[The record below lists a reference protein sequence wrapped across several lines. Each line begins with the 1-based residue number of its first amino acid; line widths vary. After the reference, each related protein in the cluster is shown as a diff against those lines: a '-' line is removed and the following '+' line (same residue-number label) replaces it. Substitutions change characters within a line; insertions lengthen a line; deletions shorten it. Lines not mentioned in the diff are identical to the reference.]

1 MKILFDYQ
9 IFRAQ
14 KYGGVSRYF
23 YEIAKRLSIEK
34 GCNVEIFAPLHVNQY
49 LLSTS
54 NMNVTGRKII
64 KPPYSGF
71 ILRNIN
77 SLLTRFFVKPRKD
90 IDIFHETYYSMIDN
104 CPTTAKRVIT
114 VHDMIHEKFA
124 HYFPNYDPT
133 RKHKAHAVNRAD
145 HVICVSEN
153 TRRDLIELLKVPET
167 KTSVVYHGCSLSL
180 VKDSIIPFKHKKPFI
195 LYVGIRNGYKKF
207 DLLLQAFASSK
218 LLRKEFSI
226 ICFGGGK
233 ASTNEI
239 KLMKTLNLPS
249 DCVIYRGGDDSIL
262 AGLYASA
269 TVFVYPSLYE
279 GFGIPPLEAMSL
291 GCPVV
296 CANTS
301 SIPEVVGD
309 AAHLFDPKN
318 QSELQNAIEKV
329 VSSSEYSA
337 RLKAKG
343 YERIKLF
350 SWEKCTH
357 DTLNVYKK
365 ILEMNE

>member
-14 KYGGVSRYF
+14 KYGGASRYF
-23 YEIAKRLSIEK
+23 SEIAKRLSVEK

-64 KPPYSGF
+64 KPPYSGY
-71 ILRNIN
+71 IIKNIN
-77 SLLTRFFVKPRKD
+77 SLLTRFFVKTRKD
-90 IDIFHETYYSMIDN
+90 IDIFHETYYSMADN
-104 CPTTAKRVIT
+104 CPPSAKRVIT
-114 VHDMIHEKFA
+114 VYDMIHEKFA
-124 HYFPNYDPT
+124 HYFPAYDPT
-133 RKHKAHAVNRAD
+133 RKHKTHAVNRAD
-145 HVICVSEN
+145 HVICISEN
-153 TRRDLIELLKVPET
+153 TRKDLVTLLDVPKE
-167 KTSVVYHGCSLSL
+167 KTSVIYLGYPVLKL
-180 VKDSIIPFKHKKPFI
+180 DESIKFAKNEKPFI
-195 LYVGIRNGYKKF
+195 LYVGIRNRYKNF
-207 DLLLQAFASSK
+207 DLLLRAYASSK

-226 ICFGGGK
+226 VCFGGGK
-233 ASTNEI
+233 ASSDEI
-239 KLMKTLNLPS
+239 KLMKTINLPS
-249 DCVIYRGGDDSIL
+249 DCVIYMNGNDSVL
-262 AGLYASA
+262 ANLYSSA
-269 TVFVYPSLYE
+269 KAFVYPSLYE

-301 SIPEVVGD
+301 SIPEVVGN

-318 QSELQNAIEKV
+318 ESDLRNAIEKV
-329 VSSSEYSA
+329 VASSEYSA